1 MKGVVKSFNSF
12 LAYEDIVK
20 NFTDALSMV
29 IYQAV
34 SLEKNHNIH
43 PENRIAAKI
52 YARYLLSLNLIDEL
66 GSNTHQL
73 EKSAA

>member
-1 MKGVVKSFNSF
+1 
-12 LAYEDIVK
+12 
-20 NFTDALSMV
+20 MV

-66 GSNTHQL
+66 GFQYTPTRKKALHPNHIWFIF
-73 EKSAA
+73 